1 MKLSEKEKFILNNL
15 AIGTTISQIAEF
27 SCYSPRQIK
36 RNIKKLYEKFNVTNT
51 NALCY
56 EWGKIQCSSCF
67 KKITKN

>member
-1 MKLSEKEKFILNNL
+1 MKLTHKEKTILNFL
-15 AIGTTISQIAEF
+15 SKGMTISQIAKNLA
-27 SCYSPRQIK
+27 YSERQIK
-36 RNIKKLYEKFNVTNT
+36 RIVKKLYEKFNVSNT